1 MKKENNRWFNSLDKD
16 TIKSEEELALWLNP
30 SMEGYQG
37 MLAFINLLD
46 TNKVDT
52 VRLKKNIP
60 VDKTSM
66 SSKEFNTIIFDFI
79 NDFDY
84 DERPRVSLLV
94 QAVIRNFYDGSP
106 DTSLRDL
113 TKCLKLSKSSV
124 HNIIQKLRSDIKLRY
139 S

>member
-37 MLAFINLLD
+37 MLAFINLVD

-124 HNIIQKLRSDIKLRY
+124 HSIIQKLRSDIKLRY

>member
-124 HNIIQKLRSDIKLRY
+124 HSIIQKLRSDIKLRY